1 MDSEER
7 DNVFGRNLRQLTG
20 ATKSKSE
27 AFTWVRTFICNLE
40 DWNMI
45 LLLIATS
52 LHLDGPND
60 HRVKYRHTG
69 IFSFLC
75 TWNNK
80 IYRMTLIVYTRA
92 SCGNWMERN
101 FIARSLRSKL
111 QDHST
116 EHNGRKNYSDL
127 VLLDNFQCPVVS
139 NSVVSNSSNIS
150 SNFIPSRTYI
160 SVGYTARYQNSRW
173 SREEDYSSTNL
184 EWSVLEKLGGLS
196 IIVVPEF
203 PNRFGYVS
211 CFACQINRFIKRHT
225 PTQVQKLELLYI
237 ALLST
242 SPVTFYFVMQN
253 MIQCEVSELQSVSLF
268 CLYIEICVENDLIPN
283 AGRYSRYQPQPYATS
298 MKMLYDDDKLLSKN
312 LVKLNH
318 ALDTLNEGNFLN
330 AQSELRNKPNGTG
343 PEALHCVGTVCAT
356 SFASLAVFTG
366 LATSTAAID
375 TAKMSNPNPKAKYYE
390 PMRKY
395 VTDCYSAAHP
405 EKDLVELDTHH
416 FILAWK
422 SIAKSLGELVCTLE
436 NWSCATFRS
445 KHKCDVF
452 FKGETLYNLVDTRNS
467 VQVKLYGCT
476 DWTEIIYD

>member
-7 DNVFGRNLRQLTG
+7 DNVFGRNLRKLTG

-45 LLLIATS
+45 LLLIATL

-92 SCGNWMERN
+92 SCGNWMQRN
-101 FIARSLRSKL
+101 YIARSLRSKL

-116 EHNGRKNYSDL
+116 EHNGRKNYYDL
-127 VLLDNFQCPVVS
+127 VLLDDFQCPVVS
-139 NSVVSNSSNIS
+139 NSSNGS
-150 SNFIPSRTYI
+150 SNFIPPRKYI
-160 SVGYTARYQNSRW
+160 SVGYTARYQDSMW
-173 SREEDYSSTNL
+173 STEEDYSSTNL
-184 EWSVLEKLGGLS
+184 EWKVLEKFGGLS

-211 CFACQINRFIKRHT
+211 CFADQINRFIKRHT

-253 MIQCEVSELQSVSLF
+253 MIQCEVSELQSQSLF
-268 CLYIEICVENDLIPN
+268 HRYVDICVDNALIPN

-298 MKMLYDDDKLLSKN
+298 MKMLYDDDVLLSDN
-312 LVKLNH
+312 LVNLNL
-318 ALDTLNEGNFLN
+318 ALVTLNEGKF
-330 AQSELRNKPNGTG
+330 
-343 PEALHCVGTVCAT
+343 
-356 SFASLAVFTG
+356 
-366 LATSTAAID
+366 
-375 TAKMSNPNPKAKYYE
+375 
-390 PMRKY
+390 
-395 VTDCYSAAHP
+395 
-405 EKDLVELDTHH
+405 
-416 FILAWK
+416 
-422 SIAKSLGELVCTLE
+422 
-436 NWSCATFRS
+436 
-445 KHKCDVF
+445 
-452 FKGETLYNLVDTRNS
+452 
-467 VQVKLYGCT
+467 
-476 DWTEIIYD
+476 

>member
-75 TWNNK
+75 TWKNK

-92 SCGNWMERN
+92 SCGNWMQRN

-160 SVGYTARYQNSRW
+160 SAGYTARYPNSRW

-184 EWSVLEKLGGLS
+184 EWNVLEQFGGLS
-196 IIVVPEF
+196 IIVVSEF

-225 PTQVQKLELLYI
+225 Y
-237 ALLST
+237 
-242 SPVTFYFVMQN
+242 
-253 MIQCEVSELQSVSLF
+253 
-268 CLYIEICVENDLIPN
+268 
-283 AGRYSRYQPQPYATS
+283 
-298 MKMLYDDDKLLSKN
+298 KN
-312 LVKLNH
+312 WN
-318 ALDTLNEGNFLN
+318 
-330 AQSELRNKPNGTG
+330 
-343 PEALHCVGTVCAT
+343 C
-356 SFASLAVFTG
+356 
-366 LATSTAAID
+366 
-375 TAKMSNPNPKAKYYE
+375 
-390 PMRKY
+390 
-395 VTDCYSAAHP
+395 
-405 EKDLVELDTHH
+405 
-416 FILAWK
+416 
-422 SIAKSLGELVCTLE
+422 CTLL
-436 NWSCATFRS
+436 C
-445 KHKCDVF
+445 
-452 FKGETLYNLVDTRNS
+452 
-467 VQVKLYGCT
+467 
-476 DWTEIIYD
+476 